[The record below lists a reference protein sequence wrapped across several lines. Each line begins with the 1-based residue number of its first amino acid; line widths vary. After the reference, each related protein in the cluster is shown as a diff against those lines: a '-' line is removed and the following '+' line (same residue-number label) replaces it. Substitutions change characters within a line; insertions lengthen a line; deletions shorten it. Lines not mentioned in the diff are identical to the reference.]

1 MVFSREFSTAEE
13 FAEVLRPAG
22 GEVVQTA
29 RGPGKWSAL
38 QLGLPSGGLIHCEA
52 GAAVAGRGSLAP
64 GLICFLMPW
73 RREVPH
79 FYRGIEMPA
88 SGVGVYTEGAEHVG
102 KAAGISAWTV
112 FVFSHARFLEHRSR
126 FHAGADGPAPSSFIP
141 LELRAEKR
149 LKIERIVGDVI
160 GAHADQDKAAA
171 LDRPAVL
178 KVIEQSILDVFASEM
193 AGRAGDFAPRRLRH
207 LSLSKVVL
215 KCWELARQLPNE
227 NLALEDLCAA
237 SGVSARQVQNAFI
250 EMTGLRPTAFLRAH
264 RLQRAKRMLLTGE
277 ARSVKAAAYTCG
289 FMDLGRF
296 SASFRKLF
304 GEPPSQTLA
313 RFGIS

>member
-1 MVFSREFSTAEE
+1 MTTANISPKDVMALRERTGLGMMDCKAALIEANGDPKLAEE
-13 FAEVLRPAG
+13 RLREKLKGKMDTRTDRAAGEGCVTVAIVGNKACICEVRAETDF
-22 GEVVQTA
+22 TA
-29 RGPGKWSAL
+29 RNP
-38 QLGLPSGGLIHCEA
+38 E
-52 GAAVAGRGSLAP
+52 
-64 GLICFLMPW
+64 F
-73 RREVPH
+73 RE
-79 FYRGIEMPA
+79 MA
-88 SGVGVYTEGAEHVG
+88 N
-102 KAAGISAWTV
+102 
-112 FVFSHARFLEHRSR
+112 
-126 FHAGADGPAPSSFIP
+126 
-141 LELRAEKR
+141 EL
-149 LKIERIVGDVI
+149 
-160 GAHADQDKAAA
+160 
-171 LDRPAVL
+171 AVL